1 MMRKYLLPLS
11 FIDVI
16 IISIAI
22 VINPFQT
29 ATVEEEPISQ
39 KWDDIDQEEV
49 LMEVGNEY
57 VEIVDLREE
66 ELYKEGHISG
76 AINIPYEEFQDRYN
90 ELNQEKRII
99 LICHTG
105 RMGVESADFLVEKGF
120 DKVANFGG
128 GMAVWDGPLST
139 E

>member
-11 FIDVI
+11 FIVVI

>member
-1 MMRKYLLPLS
+1 MRKYLLPLS
-11 FIDVI
+11 FI
-16 IISIAI
+16 I
-22 VINPFQT
+22 VIGISVLITVNPFQ
-29 ATVEEEPISQ
+29 APIVKEDPISQ

-49 LMEVGNEY
+49 LMEVGNEH
-57 VEIVDLREE
+57 VEMVDLREE
-66 ELYKEGHISG
+66 ELYRKGHISG
-76 AINIPYEEFQDRYN
+76 AINIPYEEFQDRYD

-105 RMGVESADFLVEKGF
+105 RMGVESADFLVEKGY

-128 GMAVWDGPLST
+128 GMAVWDGPLSI

>member
-1 MMRKYLLPLS
+1 MRKYLLPLS
-11 FIDVI
+11 FIVVI

>member
-1 MMRKYLLPLS
+1 MMRKYLFPLS
-11 FIDVI
+11 FIVVI
-16 IISIAI
+16 VISIAI
-22 VINPFQT
+22 VVNPFQT

-39 KWDDIDQEEV
+39 KWDVINQEEV

-57 VEIVDLREE
+57 VEVVDLREV

>member
-11 FIDVI
+11 FIVVI
-16 IISIAI
+16 VISIVI
-22 VINPFQT
+22 VVNPFQT
-29 ATVEEEPISQ
+29 ATLEEDPISQ
-39 KWDDIDQEEV
+39 KWDDINQEEV

-57 VEIVDLREE
+57 VEVVDLREV

>member
-11 FIDVI
+11 FIVVI
-16 IISIAI
+16 VISIVI
-22 VINPFQT
+22 VVNPFQT
-29 ATVEEEPISQ
+29 ATLEEDPISQ

-57 VEIVDLREE
+57 VEVVDLREV

>member
-1 MMRKYLLPLS
+1 MRKYLLPLS
-11 FIDVI
+11 FIVVI
-16 IISIAI
+16 VISIVI
-22 VINPFQT
+22 VVNPFQT
-29 ATVEEEPISQ
+29 ATLEEDPISQ

-57 VEIVDLREE
+57 VEVVDLREV

>member
-1 MMRKYLLPLS
+1 MRKYLLPLS
-11 FIDVI
+11 FIVVI
-16 IISIAI
+16 VISIVI
-22 VINPFQT
+22 VVNPFQT
-29 ATVEEEPISQ
+29 ATLEEDPISQ
-39 KWDDIDQEEV
+39 KWDDINQEEV

-57 VEIVDLREE
+57 VEVVDLREV

>member
-1 MMRKYLLPLS
+1 MRKYLLPLS
-11 FIDVI
+11 LIVVI
-16 IISIAI
+16 VVSIAI
-22 VINPFQT
+22 VNNPFQT
-29 ATVEEEPISQ
+29 ATVEEEPKSQ

-49 LMEVGNEY
+49 LMEIGNEY
-57 VEIVDLREE
+57 VEIVDLREV
-66 ELYKEGHISG
+66 ELYEEGRISG

-90 ELNQEKRII
+90 VLNEEKRII

-105 RMGVESADFLVEKGF
+105 RTGVESADFLVEKGF

>member
-11 FIDVI
+11 FIVVI

-57 VEIVDLREE
+57 VEIVDLREV